1 VISIENLFVKMS
13 GKVLK
18 YVLEGNKKF
27 DLIEMDEQTLNVIM
41 ASQGATKI
49 KSAPTEDGSAM
60 LCTE

>member
-1 VISIENLFVKMS
+1 MS

-18 YVLEGNKKF
+18 YVSEADRKF
-27 DLIEMDEQTLNVIM
+27 DLIEMDEQTLNLIL

-49 KSAPTEDGSAM
+49 KAAPTEDGPAM